1 MGSFVH
7 STTYLP
13 LEDPTSPDLTRTDPV
28 YSKRSE
34 EKEGYSRFFLHS
46 RYSNSNN
53 KNRVTKL
60 FDVTNQINPTFPS
73 PSLCFLA
80 DSSMPFFSCC
90 TKASLCYSPGSSR
103 GDSTPRSPFSPS
115 SPYERRK
122 AYAADSKF
130 QRPQATS
137 SSPLDPSS
145 PASML
150 HGGHKFHEAFQ
161 MKQGRFDLQA
171 AKISEMMKSNNLDNA
186 PTQSLLSIASGI
198 LDDSIE
204 RNNGEVPQQMHTLG
218 KPSDLISNDQR
229 VACLLRKVVLEI
241 ERRISTQSEHL
252 RTQNSVFKAREEK
265 YQSRIKV
272 LETLASG
279 TSEENE
285 IAAKQLRRIKT
296 EKSKLEEK
304 KKTKEEDMV
313 KLEKENG
320 QYNHEISTLRRELET
335 AKKAYEQQGLQTESH
350 TKLEE
355 EKKNKEE
362 DMVRL
367 EKANGEY
374 NLEISTLRRELE
386 TAKKA
391 YEQQCLQM
399 ENQTKVATTGIVDRV
414 KELEQM
420 TKDASV
426 SKIALEER
434 IKELEKIGKEANAAK
449 TALEEKVKE
458 LQQFKLEIV
467 TVNTSLEAKNQDLE
481 KMGKEAYAAKTTLE
495 ETVKELQQFKKETVA
510 VNTSLEAKNREL
522 EKMGKEA
529 IVGKTILEEKVKELQ
544 QFRIETITVNT
555 SLEAK
560 NRELEHNLA
569 QWKSKAKEMEE
580 NSDLKN
586 RSWSQKELSYRRFIN
601 FQFQS
606 LQELRLYSKSIKQ
619 EILKV
624 QDSYKGEFSQL
635 GKKLLELGEAAEN
648 YHAVLAEN
656 QKLFNELQE
665 LKGNIR
671 VYCRVRPFLPGQGAS
686 NTVVEHI
693 GEHGE
698 LVVLNPTKPGKDGL
712 RKFRFNK
719 VYSPASTQAEV
730 FSDIKPL
737 VRSVLDGY
745 NVCIFA
751 YGQTGSGKTYTMT
764 GPDGASEEEWG
775 VNYRA
780 LNDLFKIS
788 QSRKSNIAY
797 EVGVQMVEIYNEQV
811 RDLLSGILSTAQQ
824 NGLAVP
830 DASMYPVTSTSDV
843 LELMNIGLDNRVVS
857 STALNERS
865 SRSHS
870 IVTVHVRGK
879 DLKTGSALYGNL
891 HLVDLAGSER
901 VDRSEVTG
909 DRLKEAQHINKSL
922 SALGDVIFSL
932 ASKNSHVPY
941 RNSKLTQL
949 LQSSLGGRAKTLM
962 FVQLNPDV
970 ISYSESMSTLKFA
983 ERVSGVELGAAKSSK
998 DGRDVRDL
1006 MEQLGSLKDTIARKD
1021 DEIER
1026 LHLLKDINYPQRL
1039 QRKSLGHSDEFNSEE
1054 SQLSIEED
1062 SRSQQD
1068 HLRQS
1073 RHSIIDGE
1081 ALASSIDS
1089 EYEERFDDGTEG
1101 SIDVSRAAEGRK
1113 QLKMSDKTSKPVTP
1127 RASTKT
1133 TRPLDKLK
1141 VATRAV
1147 KATSGLMSPSKP
1159 TSTLMS
1165 PSKPTAG
1172 LMSPSKPTSS
1182 LMSPSIKKTRSTS
1195 NLVKS
1200 PKRWS

>member
-1 MGSFVH
+1 
-7 STTYLP
+7 
-13 LEDPTSPDLTRTDPV
+13 
-28 YSKRSE
+28 
-34 EKEGYSRFFLHS
+34 
-46 RYSNSNN
+46 
-53 KNRVTKL
+53 
-60 FDVTNQINPTFPS
+60 
-73 PSLCFLA
+73 
-80 DSSMPFFSCC
+80 MPFFSCC

-130 QRPQATS
+130 QRPQATSS

-186 PTQSLLSIASGI
+186 PTQSLLSIATGI

-204 RNNGEVPQQMHTLG
+204 RNNGEVPQVLFYCKSKRMHTLG

-285 IAAKQLRRIKT
+285 IATKQLRRIKT

-313 KLEKENG
+313 
-320 QYNHEISTLRRELET
+320 
-335 AKKAYEQQGLQTESH
+335 
-350 TKLEE
+350 
-355 EKKNKEE
+355 
-362 DMVRL
+362 RL

-374 NLEISTLRRELE
+374 NHEISTLRRELE

-399 ENQTKVATTGIVDRV
+399 ESHTKLEEKKKNKEEDIVRLEKANGEYNLEISTLRRELETTKKAYEQQCLRMENQTKLEEKKKNKEQDIVRLEKVNGEYNLEISTLRRELETTKKAYEQQCLRMESQTQVATTGIEDRV

-529 IVGKTILEEKVKELQ
+529 ISAKTILEEKVKELQ

-580 NSDLKN
+580 NLDLKS

-601 FQFQS
+601 FQFQA

-811 RDLLSGILSTAQQ
+811 RDLLSGILSTTQQ

-843 LELMNIGLDNRVVS
+843 LELMNIGLNNRVVS

-932 ASKNSHVPY
+932 ASKSSHVPY

-1039 QRKSLGHSDEFNSEE
+1039 QRKSLGNSDEFYSEE

-1073 RHSIIDGE
+1073 RHSITDGE
-1081 ALASSIDS
+1081 ALASSIGS
-1089 EYEERFDDGTEG
+1089 EYEERLDDETEG
-1101 SIDVSRAAEGRK
+1101 SIDVPRAAEGRK
-1113 QLKMSDKTSKPVTP
+1113 PLKMSDKTSKPVTP

-1147 KATSGLMSPSKP
+1147 KAASGLMSPSKPTSGLMSPSKP
-1159 TSTLMS
+1159 TS
-1165 PSKPTAG
+1165 G

-1182 LMSPSIKKTRSTS
+1182 LMSPSIKKTGSAS

>member
-1 MGSFVH
+1 
-7 STTYLP
+7 
-13 LEDPTSPDLTRTDPV
+13 
-28 YSKRSE
+28 
-34 EKEGYSRFFLHS
+34 
-46 RYSNSNN
+46 
-53 KNRVTKL
+53 
-60 FDVTNQINPTFPS
+60 
-73 PSLCFLA
+73 
-80 DSSMPFFSCC
+80 MPFFSCC

-186 PTQSLLSIASGI
+186 PTQSLLSIATGI

-285 IAAKQLRRIKT
+285 IATKQLRRIKT

-399 ENQTKVATTGIVDRV
+399 ENQTKLEEKKKNIDEDMVRLEKANGEYNHEISTLRRELETTKKAYEQQCLRMESQTQVATTGIVDRV

-481 KMGKEAYAAKTTLE
+481 KMGEEAYTAKTTLE

-522 EKMGKEA
+522 EKMGEEA
-529 IVGKTILEEKVKELQ
+529 IAAKTILEEKVKELQ

-811 RDLLSGILSTAQQ
+811 RDLLSGILSTTQQ

-1073 RHSIIDGE
+1073 RHSIIDRE

-1101 SIDVSRAAEGRK
+1101 FIDVSRAAEGRK

>member
-1 MGSFVH
+1 MMNS
-7 STTYLP
+7 
-13 LEDPTSPDLTRTDPV
+13 LTDQ
-28 YSKRSE
+28 S
-34 EKEGYSRFFLHS
+34 
-46 RYSNSNN
+46 
-53 KNRVTKL
+53 
-60 FDVTNQINPTFPS
+60 
-73 PSLCFLA
+73 
-80 DSSMPFFSCC
+80 
-90 TKASLCYSPGSSR
+90 GSSH
-103 GDSTPRSPFSPS
+103 GGSTPRSPFSPS
-115 SPYERRK
+115 SPRERHNK
-122 AYAADSKF
+122 GLADSRF
-130 QRPQATS
+130 QRPLPNS
-137 SSPLDPSS
+137 SALDPSS
-145 PASML
+145 PGSML
-150 HGGHKFHEAFQ
+150 HGGHKSHEAFQ

-171 AKISEMMKSNNLDNA
+171 AKISELMKSNNLDNA
-186 PTQSLLSIASGI
+186 PTQSLLSIVNGI
-198 LDDSIE
+198 LDETIE
-204 RNNGEVPQQMHTLG
+204 RKNGELP
-218 KPSDLISNDQR
+218 QR
-229 VACLLRKVVLEI
+229 VACLLRKVVQEI

-285 IAAKQLRRIKT
+285 IATRQLRRIKT

-304 KKTKEEDMV
+304 KKDKEEDMV
-313 KLEKENG
+313 GIEKENG
-320 QYNHEISTLRRELET
+320 H
-335 AKKAYEQQGLQTESH
+335 
-350 TKLEE
+350 
-355 EKKNKEE
+355 
-362 DMVRL
+362 
-367 EKANGEY
+367 Y

-386 TAKKA
+386 TTKKA

-399 ENQTKVATTGIVDRV
+399 ESKTKGATAGIEDRV

-420 TKDASV
+420 RKDASV
-426 SKIALEER
+426 ARKALEER
-434 IKELEKIGKEANAAK
+434 
-449 TALEEKVKE
+449 V
-458 LQQFKLEIV
+458 
-467 TVNTSLEAKNQDLE
+467 
-481 KMGKEAYAAKTTLE
+481 
-495 ETVKELQQFKKETVA
+495 
-510 VNTSLEAKNREL
+510 REL

-529 IVGKTILEEKVKELQ
+529 DAVKMNLEEKVKELQ
-544 QFRIETITVNT
+544 KYKDETITVTTSIEGKNRELEQFKQETMTVTTSLEAQNRELEQAIKETMTVNT

-560 NRELEHNLA
+560 NRELEQSKKETMTVNTSLKAKNRELEQNLVH
-569 QWKSKAKEMEE
+569 WKSKAKEMEE
-580 NSDLKN
+580 KSELKN
-586 RSWSQKELSYRRFIN
+586 RSWSQKELSYRSFIS
-601 FQFQS
+601 FQCQA
-606 LQELRLYSKSIKQ
+606 LQELRFYSKSIKQ

-624 QDSYKGEFSQL
+624 QDKYTVEFSQL
-635 GKKLLELGEAAEN
+635 GRKLLELGDAAAN
-648 YHAVLAEN
+648 YHEVLTEN

-671 VYCRVRPFLPGQGAS
+671 VYCRVRPFLRGQGAS
-686 NTVVEHI
+686 KTVVEHI
-693 GEHGE
+693 GDHGE
-698 LVVLNPTKPGKDGL
+698 LVVLNPTKPGKDAH

-737 VRSVLDGY
+737 IRSVLDGY

-780 LNDLFKIS
+780 LNDLFRIS

-811 RDLLSGILSTAQQ
+811 RDLLSGDSSQKKLGILSTTQQ

-843 LELMNIGLDNRVVS
+843 LELMSIGLQNRVVS

-932 ASKNSHVPY
+932 ASKSSHVPY

-962 FVQLNPDV
+962 FVQLNPD
-970 ISYSESMSTLKFA
+970 ITSYSESMSTLKFA

-998 DGRDVRDL
+998 DGRDVREL

-1039 QRKSLGHSDEFNSEE
+1039 QKKSLGQSDDFNSEAGD
-1054 SQLSIEED
+1054 SQLSIEDD
-1062 SRSQQD
+1062 SRFQHD
-1068 HLRQS
+1068 YTRQS
-1073 RHSIIDGE
+1073 RHSVTDGE
-1081 ALASSIDS
+1081 ALASSTDA
-1089 EYEERFDDGTEG
+1089 EYDDETEG
-1101 SIDVSRAAEGRK
+1101 STDAPCAAEGRK
-1113 QLKMSDKTSKPVTP
+1113 PLKISDKPKPVTP
-1127 RASTKT
+1127 RSNT
-1133 TRPLDKLK
+1133 TTSRPLDKLK
-1141 VATRAV
+1141 QVTMRTTNIA
-1147 KATSGLMSPSKP
+1147 KATSALLSPS
-1159 TSTLMS
+1159 SQGM
-1165 PSKPTAG
+1165 
-1172 LMSPSKPTSS
+1172 
-1182 LMSPSIKKTRSTS
+1182 KKTGSAS
-1195 NLVKS
+1195 NFLKS
-1200 PKRWS
+1200 PKDSKRWS

>member
-1 MGSFVH
+1 MMNS
-7 STTYLP
+7 
-13 LEDPTSPDLTRTDPV
+13 LTDQ
-28 YSKRSE
+28 S
-34 EKEGYSRFFLHS
+34 
-46 RYSNSNN
+46 
-53 KNRVTKL
+53 
-60 FDVTNQINPTFPS
+60 
-73 PSLCFLA
+73 
-80 DSSMPFFSCC
+80 
-90 TKASLCYSPGSSR
+90 GSSH
-103 GDSTPRSPFSPS
+103 GGSTPRSPFSPS
-115 SPYERRK
+115 SAHERHK
-122 AYAADSKF
+122 GLPDSRF
-130 QRPQATS
+130 QRTLPN

-145 PASML
+145 PGSML
-150 HGGHKFHEAFQ
+150 HGGHKSHEAFQ

-171 AKISEMMKSNNLDNA
+171 AKISELMKSNNLDNA
-186 PTQSLLSIASGI
+186 PTQSLLSIVNGI
-198 LDDSIE
+198 LDETIE
-204 RNNGEVPQQMHTLG
+204 RKNGEIP
-218 KPSDLISNDQR
+218 QR
-229 VACLLRKVVLEI
+229 VASLLRKVVQEI

-285 IAAKQLRRIKT
+285 IATRQLRRIKT

-304 KKTKEEDMV
+304 KKD
-313 KLEKENG
+313 
-320 QYNHEISTLRRELET
+320 
-335 AKKAYEQQGLQTESH
+335 
-350 TKLEE
+350 
-355 EKKNKEE
+355 KEE

-367 EKANGEY
+367 EKENGHY

-386 TAKKA
+386 TTKKA

-399 ENQTKVATTGIVDRV
+399 ESQTKVATAGIEDRV

-420 TKDASV
+420 REDASTA
-426 SKIALEER
+426 KIALEER
-434 IKELEKIGKEANAAK
+434 VRELEEMGKEANAVK
-449 TALEEKVKE
+449 MTLEEKVKE
-458 LQQFKLEIV
+458 LQQFK
-467 TVNTSLEAKNQDLE
+467 
-481 KMGKEAYAAKTTLE
+481 
-495 ETVKELQQFKKETVA
+495 KETLTVT
-510 VNTSLEAKNREL
+510 TSLEAKNREL
-522 EKMGKEA
+522 EQFKKE
-529 IVGKTILEEKVKELQ
+529 TM
-544 QFRIETITVNT
+544 TVNT

-560 NRELEHNLA
+560 NRELEQFKKETVTFNTSLEAKNRELEKNLVH
-569 QWKSKAKEMEE
+569 WKSKAKEMEE
-580 NSDLKN
+580 KSELKN
-586 RSWSQKELSYRRFIN
+586 RSWSQKELSYRSFIS
-601 FQFQS
+601 FQFKA
-606 LQELRLYSKSIKQ
+606 LQELRFCSKSIKQ

-624 QDSYKGEFSQL
+624 QDKYTAEFSQL
-635 GKKLLELGEAAEN
+635 GRKLLELGDAAAN
-648 YHAVLAEN
+648 YHEVLTEN

-671 VYCRVRPFLPGQGAS
+671 VYCRVRPFLRGQGAS
-686 NTVVEHI
+686 KTVVEHI
-693 GEHGE
+693 GDHGE

-788 QSRKSNIAY
+788 QTRKSNIAY

-811 RDLLSGILSTAQQ
+811 RDLLSGDSSQKKLGILSTTQQ

-843 LELMNIGLDNRVVS
+843 LELMSIGLQNRAVS

-932 ASKNSHVPY
+932 ASKSSHVPY

-962 FVQLNPDV
+962 FVQLNPD
-970 ISYSESMSTLKFA
+970 ITSYSESMSTLKFA

-1039 QRKSLGHSDEFNSEE
+1039 QRKSLGQSDDFNSEAGD
-1054 SQLSIEED
+1054 SQLSIEDD
-1062 SRSQQD
+1062 SRFQQD
-1068 HLRQS
+1068 YTRQS
-1073 RHSIIDGE
+1073 RHSVTDGE
-1081 ALASSIDS
+1081 TLASSTDA
-1089 EYEERFDDGTEG
+1089 EYDDETE
-1101 SIDVSRAAEGRK
+1101 SVDAPSAEGRK
-1113 QLKMSDKTSKPVTP
+1113 PLRISDKPKPVTP
-1127 RASTKT
+1127 RSSTT
-1133 TRPLDKLK
+1133 TSRPLDKLK
-1141 VATRAV
+1141 QVATRTSNIA
-1147 KATSGLMSPSKP
+1147 KATSGLSSPS
-1159 TSTLMS
+1159 SQGM
-1165 PSKPTAG
+1165 
-1172 LMSPSKPTSS
+1172 
-1182 LMSPSIKKTRSTS
+1182 KKTGSAS
-1195 NLVKS
+1195 NLLKS
-1200 PKRWS
+1200 SKDSKRWS